1 MVKLVEK
8 TPADGLLPIEIN
20 GLKLSEAV
28 PDAITAIM
36 PYDGQES
43 AASDLLNAT
52 AGMAFPGPN
61 RSTGGQGARAVWT
74 GRGQAMVLGGPVDS
88 SLARHAALSDQS
100 DAWAVLRLEG
110 QGVED
115 VLARL
120 TPLDLNPGVFKRG
133 HAARSL
139 LGHMTAVYVKTASD
153 AFEIMVFRSMARSAV
168 HELETVMKG
177 VAARAALD

>member
-1 MVKLVEK
+1 MVKLVAK

-20 GLKLSEAV
+20 GLTLREVV
-28 PDAITAIM
+28 PEAITSVM
-36 PYDGQES
+36 PYDGQED
-43 AASDLLNAT
+43 AASDLLKAT
-52 AGMAFPGPN
+52 AGMDLPAPN
-61 RSTGGQGARAVWT
+61 RSTGREGARAIWT
-74 GRGQAMVLGGPVDS
+74 GRGQAMVLGVAVDP

-100 DAWAVLRLEG
+100 DAWAVLRLDG

-139 LGHMTAVYVKTASD
+139 LGHMTAVFLKVSGE
-153 AFEIMVFRSMARSAV
+153 AFEVMVFRSMARTAV
-168 HELETVMKG
+168 HELEVAMKA